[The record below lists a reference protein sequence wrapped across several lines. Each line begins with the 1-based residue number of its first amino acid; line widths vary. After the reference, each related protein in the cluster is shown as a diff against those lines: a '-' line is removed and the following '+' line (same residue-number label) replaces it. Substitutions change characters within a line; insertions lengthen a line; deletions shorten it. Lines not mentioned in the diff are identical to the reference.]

1 MEGDAVTR
9 DNFHSDELEVH
20 GLGLGCTAHLVV
32 TYFAELGLVV
42 AVIESKG
49 LGKSLRSKTSVVL
62 SLFQGQRRW

>member
-1 MEGDAVTR
+1 MR
-9 DNFHSDELEVH
+9 DSFHSDELEVH
-20 GLGLGCTAHLVV
+20 GLGLDCTTHLVV

-49 LGKSLRSKTSVVL
+49 LGKSPKSKTSVVL